1 MPFALPRFK
10 TFLTASL
17 LLVLNEVLSYL
28 GFLTPGLNTIVFM
41 LIVVLTAL
49 LTWQNLE
56 SGLLLLL
63 AELFMGGKGYL
74 YSLTIGGNRIAIRIA
89 LFTVVMLVWL
99 VRRRY
104 RRGSWTNISRNVRRW
119 ILVLGLAVAWGILFG
134 LIRGHGLTA
143 VYFDANAFLFFG
155 LLLPLTSPSIDWQR
169 FGPRLLA
176 LLAAAATV
184 LGLKSVVSLG
194 LFAHF
199 TAAKLVSYYRWIR
212 ISGIGEVAYI
222 NGNAYRVF
230 FQSQIYGL
238 FGLAVLAPLVRL
250 SRQSLRQ
257 QWWLLIP
264 LTFGLT
270 AVLVSLSR
278 SFWVGGAVAAL
289 VALVAGFRLFRW
301 RLKQLV
307 QIAGLSVVVLALAY
321 TLTSWALNF
330 PYPFPPPQGSQTA
343 RVIGE
348 RFAAIGGEAAASS
361 RLQLLGPLTTAVLRN
376 PVFGSGFGQTVTYQ
390 SHDPR
395 QLQSKNNGWFTTY
408 AFEWG
413 YLDIALKV
421 GAIGLFAYALV
432 LFLAMTELWRQQ
444 SRLAFGWLIGLT
456 ALIAVHVTTPYLN
469 HPLGIGFLLLAIA
482 LARLPLREKL

>member
-17 LLVLNEVLSYL
+17 LLILNEILSYL
-28 GFLTPGLNTIVFM
+28 GFLNPGLNTILFL
-41 LIVVLTAL
+41 LIILLTAL
-49 LTWQNLE
+49 VTWQNLE

-74 YSLTIGGNRIAIRIA
+74 YSLTVGGNRMAIRIA

-99 VRRRY
+99 ARRRY
-104 RRGSWTNISRNVRRW
+104 RHGSWANITHHVRRW
-119 ILVLGLAVAWGILFG
+119 ILLFGLTVAWGIFFG
-134 LIRGHGLTA
+134 LVRDHGLTA
-143 VYFDANAFLFFG
+143 VYFDANAYLFFA
-155 LLLPLTSPSIDWQR
+155 LLLPLASPSINWPR

-238 FGLAVLAPLVRL
+238 FGLAVLAPLVTLTRGWW
-250 SRQSLRQ
+250 RQHG
-257 QWWLLIP
+257 WLFIP
-264 LTFGLT
+264 MTFGLT

-278 SFWVGGAVAAL
+278 SFWMGGAAAAL
-289 VALVAGFRLFRW
+289 VALVAGFRMFRW
-301 RLKQLV
+301 RLKHLV
-307 QIAGLSVVVLALAY
+307 QIAGVSVVLFSLAY

-330 PYPFPPPQGSQTA
+330 PYPFPPQRGSQTA

-348 RFAAIGGEAAASS
+348 RFTALGGEAAASS

-390 SHDPR
+390 SNDPR
-395 QLQSKNNGWFTTY
+395 QLQSKNKGWFTTY

-413 YLDIALKV
+413 YLDMALKV
-421 GAIGLFAYALV
+421 GVLGLIAYAVV
-432 LFLAMTELWRQQ
+432 LFLTMTELWRQQ
-444 SRLAFGWLIGLT
+444 SSLAFGWLVGLT
-456 ALIAVHVTTPYLN
+456 ALITVHVTTPYLN
-469 HPLGIGFLLLAIA
+469 HPLGIGFLLLAIT
-482 LARLPLREKL
+482 LARLPRREKL